1 MKIDITKRNDADCIF
16 DFRYNK
22 DAVNLIKEYVR
33 SSNGGA
39 EDPTLEAM
47 MLIISEAEVTAGEY
61 SVTIK
66 NEKKPTIKLSYAEDD
81 VYVEATWQLAVVTGF
96 FVMMHYQHS
105 CKVYASNYPRKELPL
120 LKRGLRKTLPIADVE
135 NMPID
140 KSRTIVGEMDYI
152 VAVAKGEPVE
162 RKVDVSEQLKELGR
176 RH

>member
-22 DAVNLIKEYVR
+22 DAVNLIKEYVH
-33 SSNGGA
+33 SSNGEA

-66 NEKKPTIKLSYAEDD
+66 NGKKPKIKLSYAGDD

-120 LKRGLRKTLPIADVE
+120 FKHGLRKTLPIADVE
-135 NMPID
+135 NMPTD

>member
-16 DFRYNK
+16 DFRHNK
-22 DAVNLIKEYVR
+22 DAVNLIKEYVH
-33 SSNGGA
+33 SSNG
-39 EDPTLEAM
+39 EDPKLEAM
-47 MLIISEAEVTAGEY
+47 MLILSEADVTAGKY

-66 NEKKPTIKLSYAEDD
+66 NGKKPKIKLSYAGDN
-81 VYVEATWQLAVVTGF
+81 VYVEATWRLAVVPGF
-96 FVMMHYQHS
+96 LVMMHHQHS
-105 CKVYASNYPRKELPL
+105 CKVYASNYPRKELSL
-120 LKRGLRKTLPIADVE
+120 FKHGLRKTLPIADIE

-140 KSRTIVGEMDYI
+140 KSRTIVGEIDYI

>member
-33 SSNGGA
+33 SSNGEA

-61 SVTIK
+61 SVTTK
-66 NEKKPTIKLSYAEDD
+66 NGKKPTINLSYIGDD
-81 VYVEATWQLAVVTGF
+81 VYVESTWQLAVVTGF
-96 FVMMHYQHS
+96 FVIMHYQHR

-120 LKRGLRKTLPIADVE
+120 FKRGLRKTLPIANIE
-135 NMPID
+135 NMPTD
-140 KSRTIVGEMDYI
+140 KSTTIVDEMDYI

-162 RKVDVSEQLKELGR
+162 RKADVSERLKELGR
-176 RH
+176 GH

>member
-1 MKIDITKRNDADCIF
+1 MKIDITQRNDADCIF

-22 DAVNLIKEYVR
+22 DAVNLIKEYVH
-33 SSNGGA
+33 SSNGEA

-66 NEKKPTIKLSYAEDD
+66 NEKKPTIKLSYAGDD